1 MASRA
6 YCELIGYPAYPRN
19 PLCRV
24 NLRGL
29 DSLSID
35 SMQVRSRFI
44 AQAAEDPIDAT
55 FLAHEAIILVVQ
67 VAWRG

>member
-1 MASRA
+1 MVSSAD
-6 YCELIGYPAYPRN
+6 CELIGNPAYPRN

-29 DSLSID
+29 DSFPID

-44 AQAAEDPIDAT
+44 AQAAEDPVDAA
-55 FLAHEAIILVVQ
+55 FLAH
-67 VAWRG
+67 